1 MKKITCEGK
10 SILILFG
17 LIVSGFFIFA
27 PLANSEEPKEM
38 SGKEEK
44 VDPFAPIELKKV
56 KAPSSALE
64 KYDLNQFEIQGIVI
78 MDKER
83 MTMIKAPDGES
94 YIVRKGTKIGKNQGE
109 IIQIGPREVVV
120 LETFKVGDK
129 VQTKHTT
136 LRIAEAEK

>member
-1 MKKITCEGK
+1 MKKITSWEK
-10 SILILFG
+10 SIFILFG

-27 PLANSEEPKEM
+27 TVANSEEPKAM
-38 SGKEEK
+38 SGKEKK

-56 KAPSSALE
+56 EVPSSALE
-64 KYDLNQFEIQGIVI
+64 KYDLNQCEIQGIVI

-83 MTMIKAPDGES
+83 RAMVKAPDGES
-94 YIVRKGTKIGKNQGE
+94 YIVRKGTKIGKNRGE
-109 IIQIGPREVVV
+109 IIQIGPREVIV

-129 VQTKHTT
+129 EQTKRTT